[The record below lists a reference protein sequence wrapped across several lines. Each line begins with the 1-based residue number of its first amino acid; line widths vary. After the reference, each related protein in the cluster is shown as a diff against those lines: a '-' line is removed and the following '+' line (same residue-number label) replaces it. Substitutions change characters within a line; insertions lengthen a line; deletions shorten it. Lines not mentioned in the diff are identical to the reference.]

1 MNKRITI
8 LTIIGIIL
16 VATGLLVATCVG
28 AKSIPLSVV
37 WDSLF
42 HYEDTLD
49 MQLVL
54 NARLPRAI
62 ASALVGGILALAGA
76 MMQGVTRNP
85 IAEPSVLGMTQG
97 ATLAVAF
104 VSTNASIYGLLGNTM
119 AALIGALLSGGL
131 ILLFSMQKASN
142 MSMARLLLAGTAMST
157 FFISMASVIAM
168 LNNRSQELS
177 FWVAGGF
184 RTAGWNQV
192 KLILLIG
199 GITTILSLF
208 LAHKINIVSLGEEV
222 SIGLGV
228 NPVKIRFLT
237 ILLLIPMCAVCVA
250 TAGNIAF
257 VGLIIP
263 HIIRKCV
270 GQDYRYVMP
279 LSFLLGS
286 ALLVW
291 ADIAARMV
299 NIPYETPIGIFTA
312 ALGVPIFILLVRK
325 EKN

>member
-1 MNKRITI
+1 MSKRITI
-8 LTIIGIIL
+8 ITFIGIIL
-16 VATGLLVATCVG
+16 VATGLAVATCVG
-28 AKSIPLSVV
+28 AKNIPLSTV

-49 MQLVL
+49 MQLVR

-104 VSTNASIYGLLGNTM
+104 VSTNASMYGLLGNTM
-119 AALIGALLSGGL
+119 AAFIGALLSGGL
-131 ILLFSMQKASN
+131 ILLFSMQKAAN

-184 RTAGWNQV
+184 RTASWKQV
-192 KLILLIG
+192 MLLLIVG
-199 GITTILSLF
+199 GIATILSF
-208 LAHKINIVSLGEEV
+208 FMAHKINIVSLGEEV

-228 NPVKIRFLT
+228 NPVKIRFLA
-237 ILLLIPMCAVCVA
+237 ILLLIPMCAVSVA

-257 VGLIIP
+257 TGLIVP
-263 HIIRKCV
+263 HIIRKTV

-312 ALGVPIFILLVRK
+312 VLGVPVFILLVRK